1 VKNELVTLAQE
12 LHDGIAQDLVGL
24 GFSVDNAIS
33 HSKDTETRKEL
44 RVIRFAISEEI
55 EKVRVEIHRL
65 RNLSPNQG
73 LSTPDFSYQL
83 TQIFNEV
90 LRNVIQHSKA
100 TSLSITI
107 ADNGIGGAKEI
118 EGSFGLLGIKER
130 VHLLRGETLI
140 ESDQNGTKIAIH
152 IPLDKNDTS
161 INSR

>member
-1 VKNELVTLAQE
+1 VKNEIVTLAQE

-24 GFSVDNAIS
+24 GFSIDNAIS

-140 ESDQNGTKIAIH
+140 ESDQNGTKIVVT
-152 IPLDKNDTS
+152 IPLDTNDS
-161 INSR
+161 SSDS

>member
-1 VKNELVTLAQE
+1 VKNEIVTLAQE

-24 GFSVDNAIS
+24 GYSIDNAIS
-33 HSKDTETRKEL
+33 HSKDAETRKEL

-140 ESDQNGTKIAIH
+140 ESDQNGTRIAIN
-152 IPLDKNDTS
+152 IPLDKNDSS
-161 INSR
+161 IDS